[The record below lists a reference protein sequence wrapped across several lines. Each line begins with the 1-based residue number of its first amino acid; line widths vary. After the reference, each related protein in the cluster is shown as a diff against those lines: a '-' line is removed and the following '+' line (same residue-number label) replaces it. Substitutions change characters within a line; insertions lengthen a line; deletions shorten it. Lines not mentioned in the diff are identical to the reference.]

1 MKLKLKQKELPP
13 VQLRLV
19 VPAALKEKLDHYL
32 GFVHERSGR
41 EVDAREMAVEMLA
54 QFIVSDREFRRW
66 QRGDRPQAEADGVP
80 PVQKRTQVN
89 GHAAS

>member
-19 VPAALKEKLDHYL
+19 VPAALKEKLDQYL

-41 EVDAREMAVEMLA
+41 EVESREIAVEMLA
-54 QFIVSDREFRRW
+54 QFIESDREFRRR
-66 QRGDRPQAEADGVP
+66 QRGGRSQAKADGVP
-80 PVQKRTQVN
+80 PVHKGTQVN

>member
-19 VPAALKEKLDHYL
+19 VPAALKEKLDQYL

-41 EVDAREMAVEMLA
+41 EVESREIAVEMLA
-54 QFIVSDREFRRW
+54 QFIESDREFRSW
-66 QRGDRPQAEADGVP
+66 QRGGRSYTKADGVP
-80 PVQKRTQVN
+80 PVHKGTQVN